1 MNAVEK
7 KQLSLPVKVIIGL
20 GLGIVAGIIL
30 QASPEAVSTDSLKVI
45 DPIAKLFM
53 NLIKMCI
60 VPLVFASL
68 VVGVCGLD
76 DAKKIG
82 KIGGKSIAFFLVTT
96 AFAVTVG
103 LAIATLFQVGSGF
116 SLPGDLE
123 KPEVAEAPGFAET
136 IVNIIPTNPIAA
148 LAEGNMLQIIAF
160 AIFVG
165 GAIITIGVK
174 ADPVKNVI
182 ESFSEIMFSI
192 IGGIMKFAPI
202 AVFALIASTVTK
214 NGPEVL
220 GPLLMLI
227 IAVYL
232 ACFLH
237 AAIVYSTLVKTVGK
251 TSPLTFFKAMLPA
264 LLFAY
269 SSASSASTIPLTLQA
284 SEQLGVPK
292 NVRSF
297 VIPLG
302 ATINMD
308 GTAVFQG
315 VCVLFIANV
324 YGISLTPLE
333 LLTVILT
340 ATLASIGTA
349 GVPGAGTVMLGMVLL
364 SVGLPFEGTLLIM
377 GVERLLDMAR
387 TSVNVCGD
395 CACSVVVAS
404 SEKTLFSEPIS
415 KATAK

>member
-1 MNAVEK
+1 MNPLEK
-7 KQLSLPVKVIIGL
+7 RKLSLPVKVIIGL
-20 GLGIVAGIIL
+20 VLGIFAGIIL
-30 QASPEAVSTDSLKVI
+30 QALPEDVSVNALKVI
-45 DPIAKLFM
+45 DPVATLFM

-60 VPLVFASL
+60 IPLVFASL

-96 AFAVTVG
+96 AFAVTLG
-103 LAIATLFQVGSGF
+103 LGIATLFQVGSGF
-116 SLPGDLE
+116 SLPADLPV
-123 KPEVAEAPGFAET
+123 KEVTEAPGLADT
-136 IVNIIPTNPIAA
+136 LINIIPTNPFTA
-148 LAEGNMLQIIAF
+148 LTEGNMLQIIAF
-160 AIFVG
+160 ALFVG

-174 ADPVKNVI
+174 AEPVKNVI

-202 AVFALIASTVTK
+202 AVFALIASTVAK
-214 NGPEVL
+214 NGTEVL
-220 GPLLMLI
+220 GPLLMLV
-227 IAVYL
+227 IAVYV

-237 AAIVYSTLVKTVGK
+237 AAIVYSILVKTVGK
-251 TSPLTFFKAMLPA
+251 TSPITFFKAMLPA
-264 LLFAY
+264 ILFAY

-324 YGISLTPLE
+324 YGIELTTLE
-333 LLTVILT
+333 LLTVIVT

-364 SVGLPFEGTLLIM
+364 SVGLPFEGTILIM

-404 SEKTLFSEPIS
+404 SEKALFSEPMT
-415 KATAK
+415 KAPAK